1 MVQSLHEISTK
12 ALMQRIADELEGLI
26 VADAEGRYA
35 YVNQRWSSL
44 TGYTFEQVKGRYVR
58 DVVRL
63 SRVDEVLKT
72 QKFVSG
78 DAILLNSQTGE
89 EVPVYC
95 SYTPLFHENKLEGCL
110 VYMIRKN
117 EDVSMAV
124 PSHVVSLLEELN
136 RQMQLLQS
144 LRGPAGEA
152 GLENL
157 RWQMAAAS
165 FWTRLIRCRLPCSRN
180 SSGYCRS
187 GRLSVWDLLPQSPL
201 TRGLFHRQT
210 RLLKSL

>member
-89 EVPVYC
+89 EVP
-95 SYTPLFHENKLEGCL
+95 
-110 VYMIRKN
+110 
-117 EDVSMAV
+117 
-124 PSHVVSLLEELN
+124 
-136 RQMQLLQS
+136 
-144 LRGPAGEA
+144 
-152 GLENL
+152 
-157 RWQMAAAS
+157 
-165 FWTRLIRCRLPCSRN
+165 
-180 SSGYCRS
+180 
-187 GRLSVWDLLPQSPL
+187 DLLLLHTAVSRKQVG
-201 TRGLFHRQT
+201 GLS
-210 RLLKSL
+210 RLYDSKE

>member
-72 QKFVSG
+72 QKICVWGCDSPEQSNWGGGTGLLLLHTAVS
-78 DAILLNSQTGE
+78 
-89 EVPVYC
+89 
-95 SYTPLFHENKLEGCL
+95 
-110 VYMIRKN
+110 RKQ
-117 EDVSMAV
+117 V
-124 PSHVVSLLEELN
+124 
-136 RQMQLLQS
+136 
-144 LRGPAGEA
+144 G
-152 GLENL
+152 GL
-157 RWQMAAAS
+157 S
-165 FWTRLIRCRLPCSRN
+165 RLYDS
-180 SSGYCRS
+180 
-187 GRLSVWDLLPQSPL
+187 
-201 TRGLFHRQT
+201 
-210 RLLKSL
+210 KE

>member
-124 PSHVVSLLEELN
+124 PSHVVSAKY
-136 RQMQLLQS
+136 RRS
-144 LRGPAGEA
+144 LGSDCRKQPGDSENEA
-152 GLENL
+152 RNCL
-157 RWQMAAAS
+157 
-165 FWTRLIRCRLPCSRN
+165 CSA
-180 SSGYCRS
+180 
-187 GRLSVWDLLPQSPL
+187 V
-201 TRGLFHRQT
+201 LFHGFD
-210 RLLKSL
+210 

>member
-78 DAILLNSQTGE
+78 DAILLNSQTGYRSIA
-89 EVPVYC
+89 PTHRC
-95 SYTPLFHENKLEGCL
+95 FTKTSW
-110 VYMIRKN
+110 R
-117 EDVSMAV
+117 
-124 PSHVVSLLEELN
+124 VVS
-136 RQMQLLQS
+136 S
-144 LRGPAGEA
+144 
-152 GLENL
+152 
-157 RWQMAAAS
+157 
-165 FWTRLIRCRLPCSRN
+165 I
-180 SSGYCRS
+180 
-187 GRLSVWDLLPQSPL
+187 
-201 TRGLFHRQT
+201 
-210 RLLKSL
+210 

>member
-72 QKFVSG
+72 QKFVSEQSNWG
-78 DAILLNSQTGE
+78 GGTGLLLLHTAVS
-89 EVPVYC
+89 
-95 SYTPLFHENKLEGCL
+95 
-110 VYMIRKN
+110 RKQ
-117 EDVSMAV
+117 V
-124 PSHVVSLLEELN
+124 
-136 RQMQLLQS
+136 
-144 LRGPAGEA
+144 G
-152 GLENL
+152 GL
-157 RWQMAAAS
+157 S
-165 FWTRLIRCRLPCSRN
+165 RLYDS
-180 SSGYCRS
+180 
-187 GRLSVWDLLPQSPL
+187 
-201 TRGLFHRQT
+201 
-210 RLLKSL
+210 KE

>member
-117 EDVSMAV
+117 EDVSLSCRFTAGRTESPDATASVLSAKYRRSLGSDCRKQPGDSENEARNCLCSAV
-124 PSHVVSLLEELN
+124 
-136 RQMQLLQS
+136 
-144 LRGPAGEA
+144 
-152 GLENL
+152 
-157 RWQMAAAS
+157 
-165 FWTRLIRCRLPCSRN
+165 
-180 SSGYCRS
+180 
-187 GRLSVWDLLPQSPL
+187 
-201 TRGLFHRQT
+201 LFHGFD
-210 RLLKSL
+210 